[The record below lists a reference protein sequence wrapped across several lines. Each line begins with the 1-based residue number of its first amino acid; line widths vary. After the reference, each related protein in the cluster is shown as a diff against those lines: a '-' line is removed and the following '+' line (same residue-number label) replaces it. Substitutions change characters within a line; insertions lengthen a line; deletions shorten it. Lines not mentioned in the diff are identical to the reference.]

1 MVFSV
6 GMDYVRLEG
15 EVAGL
20 VVKFFEN
27 YFEDYC
33 GYLVTSTDI
42 MYSEHGNV
50 YWLKANAVSSEYA
63 IAATN
68 LVRNITEVVNYEEML
83 YLENTYDEPFNSAGT
98 SFQWWG
104 KEYLGFYA
112 TASRDTYTDWE
123 RYRHNQSRMPF
134 LLLLVPTSWV
144 L

>member
-1 MVFSV
+1 MVFVV
-6 GMDYVRLEG
+6 GMDYDRLEG

-33 GYLVTSTDI
+33 GYLVTSADI
-42 MYSEHGNV
+42 MYSEHGNA
-50 YWLKANAVSSEYA
+50 YWLKTNTVSSEYA
-63 IAATN
+63 IAVAN

-83 YLENTYDEPFNSAGT
+83 YLENTYDELFNIAGT

-104 KEYLGFYA
+104 KEYLGFYIA
-112 TASRDTYTDWE
+112 ASRDTDMDWE